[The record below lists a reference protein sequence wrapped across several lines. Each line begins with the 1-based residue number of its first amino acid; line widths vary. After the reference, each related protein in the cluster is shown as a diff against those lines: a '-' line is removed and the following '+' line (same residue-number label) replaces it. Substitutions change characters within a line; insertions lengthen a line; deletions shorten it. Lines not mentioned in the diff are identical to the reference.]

1 MSPHNMKFSKGS
13 MSLFLLEDN
22 KSLLDFS
29 QEFWGGWSGWLFGM
43 SHHACFGRNLPLTP
57 HPGSFGRLM
66 AHVKTGVTHTHTIH
80 HGLSI
85 RWDRMLGILPV
96 LWTLS
101 CEKMDRGR
109 LQRRVHR
116 QFTGRWDALRI
127 GHSATSQIIEPIPEL
142 RALRPLSFGLRVQQI
157 CQILLMPL
165 MAWRRHFVSSPKLPR
180 SVSTLT
186 RDRSR

>member
-1 MSPHNMKFSKGS
+1 MVVWDESSCMFWSK
-13 MSLFLLEDN
+13 
-22 KSLLDFS
+22 
-29 QEFWGGWSGWLFGM
+29 
-43 SHHACFGRNLPLTP
+43 PTP
-57 HPGSFGRLM
+57 HPSPRILWQINGSCENRG
-66 AHVKTGVTHTHTIH
+66 HTHTHTIH